1 MTPDSKISLSSL
13 GISLFLCALSGV
25 LLALSFPKVSLWF
38 LAWFS
43 MVPFLLA
50 VFASQKSLPLRQ
62 TLYLGFAFGFF
73 HFLVGLYWVDI
84 VLEKYGGLPVWMSIP
99 VLILL
104 CGYLALYGVAF
115 ALGVRFFHDS
125 MLLPLWLSLPSLW
138 VVLEWL
144 RGKLLTG
151 FPWNLL
157 AYSQGDVGWLR
168 QIADITGAY
177 GVSWLI
183 VLVNV
188 LLARAFM
195 RRKDLIGWLC
205 LVVALLAS
213 FWYGSKTLSSDFY
226 CRDTDLKIVIVQG
239 NIDQAQKWDE
249 AFRDTTIEIY
259 RQLSLEAARSYKL
272 DLIVWPESAM
282 PFFYGFSPDLTM
294 RVDKII
300 DEAKVPVLFGS
311 IGIAGFGKDAK
322 SLNKAYLVEPGG
334 FIVGDYAKEHLV
346 PFGEYVPLQ
355 PFLFFVHKLVPTAG
369 DFVPGRS
376 SGVISWK
383 DEAIG
388 MLICYEAIFPELARN
403 RVLHGANVIVNI
415 SNDAWFGKSSAPY
428 QHLEIARW
436 RAVETRRPIVR
447 STNTGISAFIDPFGN
462 IVSTLGLFQSGV
474 LVVSVK
480 PCSAQTFY
488 VRYGDVFVAF
498 CALIMLLA
506 SLYSLAKVKIK
517 KSA

>member
-1 MTPDSKISLSSL
+1 MIPDSRIPLSSL
-13 GISLFLCALSGV
+13 GILLFLCALSGV
-25 LLALSFPKVSLWF
+25 LLALSFPKISLCF
-38 LAWFS
+38 LAWVS
-43 MVPFLLA
+43 MVPFLWAMFYL
-50 VFASQKSLPLRQ
+50 QKTLSFKQ
-62 TLYLGFAFGFF
+62 TLCLGFTFGFF
-73 HFLVGLYWVDI
+73 HFLVGLYWIDI
-84 VLEKYGGLPVWMSIP
+84 VLEKYGGLPVWTSIP

-115 ALGVRFFHDS
+115 ALGVRFLPDS
-125 MLLPLWLSLPSLW
+125 SLFPSWLSLPSLW

-144 RGKLLTG
+144 RGKLVTG
-151 FPWNLL
+151 FPWNLM

-188 LLARAFM
+188 LIARAFI
-195 RRKDLIGWLC
+195 RRKDIIGWLC
-205 LVVALLAS
+205 LVVALSAS
-213 FWYGSKTLSSDFY
+213 FWYGSKTLSSNFS
-226 CRDTDLKIVIVQG
+226 CRDTDLKVAIIQG

-249 AFRDTTIEIY
+249 AFRDATIEIY
-259 RQLSLEAARSYKL
+259 HQLSLEAARSYKL

-282 PFFYGFSPDLTM
+282 PFFYGFSPDLTV
-294 RVDKII
+294 RVDSIL
-300 DEAKVPVLFGS
+300 DEANVPVLFGS

-322 SLNKAYLVEPGG
+322 SLNKAYLVKPGG
-334 FIVGDYAKEHLV
+334 FIIGDYSKEHLV

-369 DFVPGRS
+369 DFVPGQS
-376 SGVISWK
+376 SGVISWEN
-383 DEAIG
+383 EAIG

-403 RVLHGANVIVNI
+403 RVLNGASMIVNI

-436 RAVETRRPIVR
+436 RAVETRRPMVR

-474 LVVSVK
+474 LVGSVK